1 MNAVSASHQ
10 WPDGSVTTFEV
21 EVDSD
26 YPDALAEAR
35 ATAVRGLAEVVAG
48 FDGEGET

>member
-1 MNAVSASHQ
+1 MSTVIVQHQ
-10 WPDGSVTTFEV
+10 WSDGSVTTVEV
-21 EVDSD
+21 EVESD

-48 FDGEGET
+48 FEGDE

>member
-1 MNAVSASHQ
+1 MNSVTVQHQ
-10 WPDGSVTTFEV
+10 WSDGSITTVEV

-35 ATAVRGLAEVVAG
+35 VNAVRGLAEVVAG
-48 FDGEGET
+48 FEGED

>member
-1 MNAVSASHQ
+1 MSSVIVQHQ
-10 WPDGSVTTFEV
+10 WADGSITTV
-21 EVDSD
+21 EVDVESD

-48 FDGEGET
+48 FEGEDE